1 MHSLPNLWEYFPSA
15 EVPIPMIRFLLPALL
30 LLVAS
35 CQAPQNSQ
43 SDCCASSPA
52 SPASLTSPAKDC
64 PSCSAKA
71 ASASQASME
80 ETCVMAG
87 TGACEE
93 GGDCPMQAACDAG
106 VSACGDSCEMKAKNN
121 AAATKALLF
130 EASADCESCTAEKM
144 CSDCDAAVKAMW
156 AACEGCTEGAFCDDC
171 LQAIQAS
178 MESACDSCEMESA
191 SECESCESAEATTT
205 AAMHEGCVMAGTG
218 ACEEGGDC
226 PMQAACDAGVSACG
240 DSCEMKAKNN
250 AAATK
255 ALLMEATAACES
267 CTAEKMCSDCDS
279 SVKAM
284 WAACEGC
291 TEGAFCDD
299 CLKSIKA
306 SMAGHCDGGS
316 CESTQATGATKASAE
331 TTTTKS
337 SCCDTP
343 QG

>member
-80 ETCVMAG
+80 ET
-87 TGACEE
+87 
-93 GGDCPMQAACDAG
+93 
-106 VSACGDSCEMKAKNN
+106 
-121 AAATKALLF
+121 
-130 EASADCESCTAEKM
+130 
-144 CSDCDAAVKAMW
+144 
-156 AACEGCTEGAFCDDC
+156 
-171 LQAIQAS
+171 
-178 MESACDSCEMESA
+178 
-191 SECESCESAEATTT
+191 
-205 AAMHEGCVMAGTG
+205 CVMAGTG